1 MGIVNGTTNF
11 ILDKMHTDGADFADV
26 LAEAQRLGY
35 AEADPTA
42 DVEGYDAAAKAAI
55 LASLAF
61 HSRVRLSDVSRE
73 GITGVT
79 SADIAAAKEMGCVI
93 KLLAR
98 CALSEDGTIALGVHP
113 TMVPVSHPLAAIP
126 GAYNAVFI
134 ESRHAG
140 RLMFMGPGAGGSPTA
155 SAVLGDLVTAARN
168 RVRGTRGPG
177 ESTYSARG
185 ITPAGTGQLALLR
198 VDDRHGRSGRAGA
211 GGHLLRPPRGVAAG
225 RPPGEP
231 GGGGPIG
238 GDDPPGHGGRD
249 QRDHRRPAQHG
260 RGAAADRRDAG
271 RGRLM
276 DLACLD
282 LEGVLVPEI
291 WIRVAE
297 TTGIEELRLTTRD
310 IADYDELMRHR
321 LRILD
326 ANGIGL
332 ELIQEV
338 IAAMGPMEGAAD
350 FLNWL
355 RARFQVVILS
365 DTFYEF
371 AMPLMAQL
379 GHPTLLCH
387 RLRVESDHITGYT
400 LRQPDSKRAAV
411 RAFHHLNYR
420 VVATGD
426 SYNDV
431 AMLAE
436 ADAGI
441 LFRPPANVVAEFPRF
456 PVVTDYAGL
465 REAFS
470 AALS

>member
-1 MGIVNGTTNF
+1 
-11 ILDKMHTDGADFADV
+11 
-26 LAEAQRLGY
+26 
-35 AEADPTA
+35 
-42 DVEGYDAAAKAAI
+42 
-55 LASLAF
+55 
-61 HSRVRLSDVSRE
+61 
-73 GITGVT
+73 
-79 SADIAAAKEMGCVI
+79 
-93 KLLAR
+93 
-98 CALSEDGTIALGVHP
+98 
-113 TMVPVSHPLAAIP
+113 
-126 GAYNAVFI
+126 
-134 ESRHAG
+134 
-140 RLMFMGPGAGGSPTA
+140 
-155 SAVLGDLVTAARN
+155 
-168 RVRGTRGPG
+168 
-177 ESTYSARG
+177 
-185 ITPAGTGQLALLR
+185 
-198 VDDRHGRSGRAGA
+198 
-211 GGHLLRPPRGVAAG
+211 
-225 RPPGEP
+225 
-231 GGGGPIG
+231 
-238 GDDPPGHGGRD
+238 
-249 QRDHRRPAQHG
+249 
-260 RGAAADRRDAG
+260 
-271 RGRLM
+271 M

-310 IADYDELMRHR
+310 IADYDELMWHR

-379 GHPTLLCH
+379 GYPTLLCH

-411 RAFHHLNYR
+411 RVFHHLNYR
-420 VVATGD
+420 VIAAGD
-426 SYNDV
+426 SYHDV

-441 LFRPPANVVAEFPRF
+441 LFRPPANVIAEFPRF
-456 PVVTDYAGL
+456 PVVSDYDGL
-465 REAFS
+465 REAFRT
-470 AALS
+470 ALG

>member
-1 MGIVNGTTNF
+1 
-11 ILDKMHTDGADFADV
+11 
-26 LAEAQRLGY
+26 
-35 AEADPTA
+35 
-42 DVEGYDAAAKAAI
+42 
-55 LASLAF
+55 
-61 HSRVRLSDVSRE
+61 
-73 GITGVT
+73 
-79 SADIAAAKEMGCVI
+79 
-93 KLLAR
+93 
-98 CALSEDGTIALGVHP
+98 
-113 TMVPVSHPLAAIP
+113 
-126 GAYNAVFI
+126 
-134 ESRHAG
+134 
-140 RLMFMGPGAGGSPTA
+140 
-155 SAVLGDLVTAARN
+155 
-168 RVRGTRGPG
+168 
-177 ESTYSARG
+177 
-185 ITPAGTGQLALLR
+185 
-198 VDDRHGRSGRAGA
+198 
-211 GGHLLRPPRGVAAG
+211 
-225 RPPGEP
+225 
-231 GGGGPIG
+231 
-238 GDDPPGHGGRD
+238 
-249 QRDHRRPAQHG
+249 
-260 RGAAADRRDAG
+260 
-271 RGRLM
+271 M

-297 TTGIEELRLTTRD
+297 TTGIEGLRLTTRD

-326 ANGIGL
+326 ANAIGL

-355 RARFQVVILS
+355 RTRFQVVILS

-420 VVATGD
+420 VVAVGD

-441 LFRPPANVVAEFPRF
+441 LFRPPANVTAEFPRF

-470 AALS
+470 DALS